1 VTPRL
6 GCRASETL
14 RVRPKWVVILGR
26 ALGRW
31 KHLDRRGMR
40 RAEIYGTIALGISIF
55 LFIVIRLVVG

>member
-1 VTPRL
+1 MTPRL
-6 GCRASETL
+6 AC
-14 RVRPKWVVILGR
+14 R

-55 LFIVIRLVVG
+55 LFVVIRLIVG